1 MNEHLQSFF
10 DRIDN
15 QSDIVDWEKTVLKE
29 IYAQAKSTGLDI
41 KIMKKVVA
49 LSKKTGKQRA
59 EEQALI
65 DAYLYKLGL

>member
-10 DRIDN
+10 DRIEN
-15 QSDIVDWEKTVLKE
+15 QSDIIDAEKRLLKE
-29 IYAQAKSTGLDI
+29 IYAQAKSTGLDTQ
-41 KIMKKVVA
+41 IMKKVAA

-65 DAYLYKLGL
+65 DAYLYALGL

>member
-10 DRIDN
+10 DRIDH

-41 KIMKKVVA
+41 QIMKKVVA